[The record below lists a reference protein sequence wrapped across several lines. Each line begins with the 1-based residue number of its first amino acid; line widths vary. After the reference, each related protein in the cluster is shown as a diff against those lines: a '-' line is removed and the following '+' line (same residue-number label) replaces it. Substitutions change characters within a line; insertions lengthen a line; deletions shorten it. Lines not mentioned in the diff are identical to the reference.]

1 MAIAT
6 ESAWMPAPLPQFPAL
21 DRDIDVDVL
30 VVGAGVTGIT
40 TAYLMSQE
48 GIRVAL
54 IDQRRVATGDS
65 ARTTAHLTYVTDE
78 RLHQLVKNF
87 DREAARLFWQGG
99 VLAIDTIESIVEET
113 GADTECARV
122 PGYLHAPIGDDP
134 GKHVDSLRKDAELAR
149 SLGFEATFMEQVPYA
164 GLPGVRFANQAR
176 FHPRRY
182 LGALLPAIEQQ
193 GGLIFEHTAFEAVN
207 DGEPMTVRANGRNIR
222 CGYLVLA
229 THNPRIGK
237 KGALTAALFQTKLAL
252 YTSYVLGAR
261 LPAGTV
267 PEALFWDTQDPYD
280 YLRINDRSDHQYVVF
295 GGADVKTGQE
305 GDTEEVFAKLTT
317 RLRKVLPQA
326 QLERRWLGQVIET
339 DDGMPFIGENES
351 REFIATGFRG
361 NGYTLGTLSALI
373 ARDCYL
379 KRDNPWL
386 SLFDVNRSPF
396 HGGTWTY
403 LQENVDYPYH
413 LVRDRLRRA
422 EADTPDAVGR
432 DEGKIIRHDG
442 RKVAAYRDGQGQ
454 LTLLAPECTHMRCL
468 VRWNSADRS
477 WDCPCHGSR
486 FRPTGEVLSGPAEKP
501 LQRLHG

>member
-1 MAIAT
+1 
-6 ESAWMPAPLPQFPAL
+6 
-21 DRDIDVDVL
+21 
-30 VVGAGVTGIT
+30 
-40 TAYLMSQE
+40 
-48 GIRVAL
+48 
-54 IDQRRVATGDS
+54 
-65 ARTTAHLTYVTDE
+65 
-78 RLHQLVKNF
+78 
-87 DREAARLFWQGG
+87 
-99 VLAIDTIESIVEET
+99 
-113 GADTECARV
+113 
-122 PGYLHAPIGDDP
+122 
-134 GKHVDSLRKDAELAR
+134 
-149 SLGFEATFMEQVPYA
+149 
-164 GLPGVRFANQAR
+164 
-176 FHPRRY
+176 
-182 LGALLPAIEQQ
+182 
-193 GGLIFEHTAFEAVN
+193 
-207 DGEPMTVRANGRNIR
+207 
-222 CGYLVLA
+222 
-229 THNPRIGK
+229 
-237 KGALTAALFQTKLAL
+237 
-252 YTSYVLGAR
+252 
-261 LPAGTV
+261 V

-280 YLRINDRSDHQYVVF
+280 YLRINDRSDHQYVIF

-305 GDTEEVFAKLTT
+305 GDTEEVFEKLTA
-317 RLRKVLPQA
+317 RVRKVLPQA

-361 NGYTLGTLSALI
+361 NGYTLGTLSALM

-396 HGGTWTY
+396 HRGTWTY

-442 RKVAAYRDGQGQ
+442 KKVAAYRDGQGQ